1 MLWQPLCPSHHAPAS
16 APQICARPALLAS
29 AARAA
34 PRSPQVGRDSRPY
47 MRAAYEAFRDGLG
60 ADSIA
65 AAAGP
70 DPDAGPSFYAW
81 MYVGLYHEA
90 HGDAA
95 SAKEAMLRCVHLGAS
110 GGTPATAGCLYAGV
124 GAWEGGGAAGGGAV
138 GQVGLLKRSH

>member
-1 MLWQPLCPSHHAPAS
+1 
-16 APQICARPALLAS
+16 
-29 AARAA
+29 
-34 PRSPQVGRDSRPY
+34 

-95 SAKEAMLRCVHLGAS
+95 SAKEAMLRAVRTRYAQQSGDYMADLARVH
-110 GGTPATAGCLYAGV
+110 C
-124 GAWEGGGAAGGGAV
+124 
-138 GQVGLLKRSH
+138 KRRGWADA